1 MEDSS
6 ERTPLLGSPPQPRRS
21 ARESQAEEQV
31 GPGRLIRLN
40 RVHLC
45 LALFILAVIST
56 VTAVLLCAH
65 QLKETVPSNATV
77 SPTTTTRQPRSTL
90 VTGTTSA
97 LRTHTTNKSIIESL
111 TTTASSENS
120 KMENK
125 SEEENKVKVE
135 GATSLKLLS
144 LMVWGSPGSFGT
156 ADKELRISAIGNL
169 THSTD
174 WDIFVLSD
182 LWMRPDHDKIQQLIP
197 EGWDMT
203 SVGDLSLPSCDGVIA
218 PEFCSGLAVVSRFPI
233 LEVDFT
239 AFAVSGDLLWD
250 YEYFLRRGLGRVR
263 VEPIKGQKV
272 DIYVTSLASMDYN
285 YWYREHQAAQL
296 VPLLAKSDA
305 DYLVLAGDF
314 NVDPRDGEGTYKE
327 FKGALTDSVEEY
339 FKDDKSKWLD
349 PNLSTLGNPANSYT
363 SKGAHP
369 VIYDYV
375 WYRPSK
381 EKTIS
386 VASYQV
392 PHLTTGGEKDVS
404 LSSHEGV
411 SVTLSLA

>member
-1 MEDSS
+1 
-6 ERTPLLGSPPQPRRS
+6 
-21 ARESQAEEQV
+21 
-31 GPGRLIRLN
+31 
-40 RVHLC
+40 
-45 LALFILAVIST
+45 
-56 VTAVLLCAH
+56 
-65 QLKETVPSNATV
+65 
-77 SPTTTTRQPRSTL
+77 
-90 VTGTTSA
+90 
-97 LRTHTTNKSIIESL
+97 
-111 TTTASSENS
+111 
-120 KMENK
+120 MENE
-125 SEEENKVKVE
+125 SEKKKLE
-135 GATSLKLLS
+135 GGTNLRLLS

-156 ADKELRISAIGNL
+156 ADKELRIAAIGNL
-169 THSTD
+169 THRPD

-239 AFAVSGDLLWD
+239 SFAVSGDLLWD

-263 VEPIKGQKV
+263 VEPVRGQKV

-305 DYLVLAGDF
+305 NYLVLAGDF
-314 NVDPRDGEGTYKE
+314 NVDPRDGEATYKT
-327 FKGALTDSVEEY
+327 FKEALTDSVEEY
-339 FKDDKSKWLD
+339 YKDDKSKWLD

-375 WYRPSK
+375 WYRPAK
-381 EKTIS
+381 DKAIS
-386 VASYQV
+386 VLSYQV
-392 PHLTTGGEKDVS
+392 PHLTTGGKKDVS

-411 SVTLSLA
+411 SVTLNLA

>member
-1 MEDSS
+1 MGDS

-21 ARESQAEEQV
+21 ARDSQAEEQV
-31 GPGRLIRLN
+31 GPGRMIRLN

-65 QLKETVPSNATV
+65 QLKETTPSNTTV
-77 SPTTTTRQPRSTL
+77 SPTTTRQPRSTV
-90 VTGTTSA
+90 VTGTTST
-97 LRTHTTNKSIIESL
+97 LKTYTTNKSIIKTL
-111 TTTASSENS
+111 TTA
-120 KMENK
+120 K
-125 SEEENKVKVE
+125 SEEKKKKLE
-135 GATSLKLLS
+135 GATTSLRLLS

-156 ADKELRISAIGNL
+156 ADKELRIAAIGNL
-169 THSTD
+169 TQSPD

-182 LWMRPDHDKIQQLIP
+182 LWMRPDHDKIQQSIP

-263 VEPIKGQKV
+263 VEPIKGEKV

-296 VPLLAKSDA
+296 VTLLAKSDS

-314 NVDPRDGEGTYKE
+314 NVDPRDGEATYKT

-339 FKDDKSKWLD
+339 YKDDKSKWLD

-375 WYRPSK
+375 WYRPAK
-381 EKTIS
+381 DKAIS
-386 VASYQV
+386 VSSYQV
-392 PHLTTGGEKDVS
+392 PHLTTGGKKDVS

-411 SVTLSLA
+411 SVTLNLA

>member
-1 MEDSS
+1 MGDD
-6 ERTPLLGSPPQPRRS
+6 ERTPLLGSPPLPRRS

-45 LALFILAVIST
+45 VALFILAVLST

-65 QLKETVPSNATV
+65 QFKETSHSSTTASPS
-77 SPTTTTRQPRSTL
+77 TTRQPRSTTL
-90 VTGTTSA
+90 SS
-97 LRTHTTNKSIIESL
+97 HSTNNSIMKTPNQNTFQLEIEDIKS
-111 TTTASSENS
+111 
-120 KMENK
+120 K
-125 SEEENKVKVE
+125 S
-135 GATSLKLLS
+135 GTSLKMLS

-156 ADKELRISAIGNL
+156 SDKELRIAAIGNL
-169 THSTD
+169 TQSSG

-182 LWMRPDHDKIQQLIP
+182 LWMRPDHDKILQLIP

-239 AFAVSGDLLWD
+239 AFAQSGDLLWD

-272 DIYVTSLASMDYN
+272 DVYVTSLASMDYN

-296 VPLLAKSDA
+296 VSLLAKSDA

-314 NVDPRDGEGTYKE
+314 NVDPRDGEATYKS
-327 FKGALTDSVEEY
+327 FKGELTDSVEEFY
-339 FKDDKSKWLD
+339 KGDKSKWLD

-375 WYRPSK
+375 WYRSAK

-386 VASYQV
+386 VANYQV

-411 SVTLSLA
+411 SVTLNLA